1 MRRHDWDIEDH
12 LGEPEPT
19 RVTTGDRGIEPAAA
33 LVIAVAL
40 VVGVVLFGAY
50 VAPRVAGW
58 LVERG
63 VG

>member
-1 MRRHDWDIEDH
+1 MNRTEWDSDH
-12 LGEPEPT
+12 LGEPEPHLP
-19 RVTTGDRGIEPAAA
+19 TGDRGIEPAAA
-33 LVIAVAL
+33 LVIAVAV

-50 VAPRVAGW
+50 VAPRVAAW